1 MLTSL
6 REVYAVHES
15 PGPFPDHTPETAP
28 PASRR
33 AMEATSEKLGYLP
46 APVRRLAASP
56 QVLDGF
62 LRMSALFETTSLEPL
77 ARETVILTVAARNDC
92 RVCVAMHTR
101 ALAGLAADPGL
112 TEALRAQRPLPDA
125 RLEAVRVFTG
135 EVLDRSGDVG
145 QGPLDAFLAHGYTP
159 QQALEVV
166 LGIGAYTL
174 STLANRLTGAPL
186 DPQLQPYA

>member
-15 PGPFPDHTPETAP
+15 PGPFADHTLESAP
-28 PASRR
+28 RGSRR
-33 AMEATSEKLGYLP
+33 AMEATKERLGYLP

-62 LRMSALFETTSLEPL
+62 LRMSALFEATSLEPL
-77 ARETVILTVAARNDC
+77 ARETVILTVAVRNEC
-92 RVCVAMHTR
+92 HVCVAMHTR
-101 ALAGLAADPGL
+101 ILTDLDADPAL
-112 TEALRAQRPLPDA
+112 TEALRAQRPLPDP
-125 RLEAVRVFTG
+125 RLEAVRVLTR

-145 QGPLDAFLAHGYTP
+145 QGALDAFLAHGYTP
-159 QQALEVV
+159 RQALDVV